1 MTSTK
6 SPSISTSPTMYLRE
20 ILSMPLLLIIDIQS
34 TLLKDANDGIGRGI
48 RFFKVYCHD
57 GIYKKTTP
65 DLSIVKRLGGAIL
78 CRGSAND

>member
-57 GIYKKTTP
+57 GIYKK
-65 DLSIVKRLGGAIL
+65 
-78 CRGSAND
+78 NDPRFEYC